1 MANDLTLTTKHNCW
15 KQVVNHERTAHF
27 NFSDVNANKVNN
39 LKRIDS
45 NCDFLQQK
53 KMKYKFYSR
62 HLSKY
67 MGDTVCTTDEQYPL
81 EPLVPVHYAK
91 RKAYVERTD
100 STLPRADFSPI

>member
-27 NFSDVNANKVNN
+27 NFSDLNANKVNN

-53 KMKYKFYSR
+53 KMKY
-62 HLSKY
+62 
-67 MGDTVCTTDEQYPL
+67 
-81 EPLVPVHYAK
+81 
-91 RKAYVERTD
+91 
-100 STLPRADFSPI
+100 